1 MEARLDEGEDSSNS
15 LNHDDEAVQD
25 VNLFAGTE
33 HAKCAVR
40 IPDESRP
47 RTKMLE

>member
-1 MEARLDEGEDSSNS
+1 
-15 LNHDDEAVQD
+15 

-47 RTKMLE
+47 RTKMLEWFEIGISSIAPFPVNMKTFS